1 MAPPKSNK
9 RVSSYSDDDD
19 GFVASDNDTTDR
31 PAKKAR
37 TTTALSKAQLKDTE
51 GNTYWELSRT
61 RRVTVTDFKGKTFV
75 NVREYYEK
83 DGKDLPGKKVRFY
96 TQLMVYGWKGSTRG
110 LWLTLFRGN
119 RVLR

>member
-9 RVSSYSDDDD
+9 RVSSYSDDGD

-37 TTTALSKAQLKDTE
+37 TITALSTAPLKDPE

-61 RRVTVTDFKGKTFV
+61 RRVTVTNFKGKTFV
-75 NVREYYEK
+75 NVREYYER
-83 DGKDLPGKKVRFY
+83 DGKDLPGKKVRPY
-96 TQLMVYGWKGSTRG
+96 IQ
-110 LWLTLFRGN
+110 
-119 RVLR
+119 